1 MIILFD
7 EDEVLFS
14 SLGLG
19 TLKDAISCKVS
30 ESLNDT
36 YELEMD
42 YPVDGSNF
50 SKIDINKIIYCRP
63 NPYSNMQPFRIYSIS
78 KPINGVVTVSAYH
91 ISYDMNGIAVNP
103 VYGVNLR
110 DTLDKIQNG
119 AIANSNFKFYTDTN
133 SGKTFKTNA
142 PYNMRALIMGGDDS
156 VLEKYDC
163 EVKFD
168 KFNVHILAHRGTNR
182 GAEVRYA
189 KNLTDLKHNI
199 SYDNLYNGVY
209 PYYHKESTTVS
220 SSSVSDGFKQV
231 YIVGTKPYQDGWLS
245 YTNGGEP
252 YHPVDTS
259 PVQIA
264 TEGDYN
270 QRVFVWNPTIQRYE
284 EKLYNQ
290 TVTLIEGVL
299 SPDWIYID
307 WSKVPNI
314 VCKSNVDGYF
324 KSPTDTEWS
333 YKHKDDIIFEGNIAK
348 VASDITSNLIIYYS
362 EVIPTASSA
371 TTDEE
376 STITHIELKDKI
388 LKIDTPEA
396 TAMKHDRILM
406 LDLSSEFDDENA
418 PDEEKLKAKANEYIE
433 KNKIGKLK
441 FDTDVS
447 FIDLSSTPNGA
458 EYKDLEKVELGDTV
472 KVIYEDLGI
481 DLELR
486 VISTEYDV
494 MSGVYSKVELGEKS
508 DTLSATSVQNGDDV
522 SSLTNDVGYTDVSTV
537 NKLIAKTVTADYIQ
551 AKNAKLST
559 AQITELETARINCT
573 GILEASQLEL
583 DNLVAKML
591 TAENADIAH
600 ELKAGTVTIA
610 GDITINSGAITITN
624 GEKVFSVTRDGDL
637 TANSVS
643 ITGGN
648 LSIADSFEVTNEG
661 ILTANGADIQG
672 TIKATS
678 GEIGGF
684 TIGESAIYNTITTFD
699 DESIKGVYLGVD
711 GIKLGKNFKVDD
723 HGELNASKVI
733 LSGEITATSGTI
745 GDATISNGVL
755 KIGSANITDINVD
768 DKFIVDEGG
777 NTTIQNGK
785 SGDEKAYIKLDSSGK
800 ISISNADIAGKI
812 TAASGEI
819 GGFTIK
825 DDCMYNGEVT
835 DFTTKYEETKTGIFL
850 GKDGIRIG
858 ATYKLTAE
866 GATSV
871 GENYGL
877 DSDGNMVAKNAYV
890 QGTIEAE
897 SGFIG
902 QKYELDE
909 SGNYKL
915 DENKNRIEVHKGFD
929 IKANCIENGFYN
941 PQTGDALINGVHVGT
956 DCIRIGQDVTRTWK
970 AIIGTISTD
979 KQMSTGPHAELP
991 IGKDILAGGSF
1002 KIKFDAYNGDRIFRI
1017 GWSRKTENGQYI
1029 VKPTS
1034 PGDYMEIAI
1043 PANSTMIETMFSS
1056 EYYTDKYHYL
1066 SFAVN
1071 SGETGFD
1078 NVSIELVTFPGFVV
1092 DNTGLL
1098 TAYNVYLRGSFQGD
1112 VNIDSGSIRIQNG
1125 ENTTFEVSN
1134 TGKLTATEANIKG
1147 VIETFEGNIGGFTID
1162 ANGFHKWSNGIGDDD
1177 SILVSTGY
1185 SYAGSIGGSRPMI
1198 MVTNHSQN
1206 NYIGIY
1212 IDSSSGENSNA
1223 PTKYTWSKFESVKG
1237 YGIPYTDANG
1247 NTSYVH
1253 IEYSKDPS
1261 GAGGMSGSENPY
1273 IGIYIDSS
1281 SGEDS
1286 NDPTKYTWSKFKSVK
1301 GYGIPYTDA
1310 NGNTSYVHIEYS
1322 EDPPTKWSFVV
1333 ADNFGLTAS
1342 GRLYATS
1349 GYIGPSEIDASG
1361 IALYRG
1367 ERRGTPTITLDSSIK
1382 EAYYDNLKTGNQITA
1397 STAFIEHRLSL
1408 PSMIKPFASQGR
1420 ADTWAYFSED
1430 GLIIRCNPSQSNDVF
1445 YGRIENLANILTILP
1460 GKSVYWTWENNGK
1473 KIHTDPLWDYD
1484 DQSVLHVLDNAH
1496 NPRIRIDKFTLASGG
1511 IVDVDFTKEPYK
1523 IDTVVH
1529 QVLFASIVGTDN
1541 KTCDVRI
1548 ITKNN
1553 SKTTIT
1559 VYNGHAY
1566 EQSVYVMTIYI

>member
-723 HGELNASKVI
+723 SGKLNASEVI
-733 LSGEITATSGTI
+733 LSGEITATSG
-745 GDATISNGVL
+745 
-755 KIGSANITDINVD
+755 
-768 DKFIVDEGG
+768 
-777 NTTIQNGK
+777 
-785 SGDEKAYIKLDSSGK
+785 
-800 ISISNADIAGKI
+800 
-812 TAASGEI
+812 EI

-825 DDCMYNGEVT
+825 DHYMYNGEVT
-835 DFTTKYEETKTGIFL
+835 DFTAKYEQETTGIFL
-850 GKDGIRIG
+850 GNDGIRIG
-858 ATYKLTAE
+858 ANYKIDPK
-866 GATSV
+866 GDSSV
-871 GENYGL
+871 GTNYGL
-877 DSDGNMVAKNAYV
+877 SSDGILTAASANIS
-890 QGTIEAE
+890 GTIEAE

-915 DENKNRIEVHKGFD
+915 DENKNKIEVHKGFD

-991 IGKDILAGGSF
+991 IGKDILAGGLF

-1029 VKPTS
+1029 VKPTP

-1134 TGKLTATEANIKG
+1134 TGELTAT
-1147 VIETFEGNIGGFTID
+1147 IGHIAGFDID
-1162 ANGFHKWSNGIGDDD
+1162 LKGFHKWESDIGEAD

-1185 SYAGSIGGSRPMI
+1185 SSKKSIAGSGGSNVWAFSAGENFG
-1198 MVTNHSQN
+1198 VTND
-1206 NYIGIY
+1206 GIMY
-1212 IDSSSGENSNA
+1212 SKKAVVAEITASGEINASSGKIGEVLEIEENTVTGYITSYNGERVEGVVINKNALQEDPDDDGPYGSNFLVYKQYCIYQFT
-1223 PTKYTWSKFESVKG
+1223 PPR
-1237 YGIPYTDANG
+1237 IPYTYYTTFTIDG
-1247 NTSYVH
+1247 ILTKNTS
-1253 IEYSKDPS
+1253 PS
-1261 GAGGMSGSENPY
+1261 GAEKTYSSHLETFAYVPEFQIGSNWSNAMVEGAQIYNMSNCTS
-1273 IGIYIDSS
+1273 D
-1281 SGEDS
+1281 
-1286 NDPTKYTWSKFKSVK
+1286 DPDKV
-1301 GYGIPYTDA
+1301 
-1310 NGNTSYVHIEYS
+1310 
-1322 EDPPTKWSFVV
+1322 
-1333 ADNFGLTAS
+1333 
-1342 GRLYATS
+1342 
-1349 GYIGPSEIDASG
+1349 
-1361 IALYRG
+1361 
-1367 ERRGTPTITLDSSIK
+1367 
-1382 EAYYDNLKTGNQITA
+1382 
-1397 STAFIEHRLSL
+1397 
-1408 PSMIKPFASQGR
+1408 
-1420 ADTWAYFSED
+1420 
-1430 GLIIRCNPSQSNDVF
+1430 
-1445 YGRIENLANILTILP
+1445 
-1460 GKSVYWTWENNGK
+1460 
-1473 KIHTDPLWDYD
+1473 
-1484 DQSVLHVLDNAH
+1484 H
-1496 NPRIRIDKFTLASGG
+1496 NPQIRFDKYNIDKETAKV
-1511 IVDVDFTKEPYK
+1511 IDYAKTPYNKRKCHK
-1523 IDTVVH
+1523 I
-1529 QVLFASIVGTDN
+1529 LFAAIVGTNN

-1548 ITKNN
+1548 TGNAKIT
-1553 SKTTIT
+1553 I
-1559 VYNGHAY
+1559 YNGHVY
-1566 EQSVYVMTIYI
+1566 NQDLYVMVAYV

>member
-684 TIGESAIYNTITTFD
+684 TIGESAIYNMITTFD
-699 DESIKGVYLGVD
+699 DELPKGVYLGVD
-711 GIKLGKNFKVDD
+711 GIKLGKHFKVDD
-723 HGELNASKVI
+723 SGKLNAS
-733 LSGEITATSGTI
+733 E
-745 GDATISNGVL
+745 
-755 KIGSANITDINVD
+755 VD
-768 DKFIVDEGG
+768 
-777 NTTIQNGK
+777 
-785 SGDEKAYIKLDSSGK
+785 LD
-800 ISISNADIAGKI
+800 GKI
-812 TAASGEI
+812 TATSGEI

-825 DDCMYNGEVT
+825 DYYMYNGKVT
-835 DFTTKYEETKTGIFL
+835 DFTTEYEQETTGIFL
-850 GKDGIRIG
+850 GNDGIRIG
-858 ATYKLTAE
+858 ANYKIDPK
-866 GATSV
+866 GDSSV
-871 GENYGL
+871 GTNYGL
-877 DSDGNMVAKNAYV
+877 SSDGILTAASANIS
-890 QGTIEAE
+890 GTIEAE

-915 DENKNRIEVHKGFD
+915 DENKNKIEVHKGFD

-1125 ENTTFEVSN
+1125 ENTTFEVSD
-1134 TGKLTATEANIKG
+1134 TGELTAT
-1147 VIETFEGNIGGFTID
+1147 IGHIAGFDID
-1162 ANGFHKWSNGIGDDD
+1162 PNGFHKWESDIGEAD

-1185 SYAGSIGGSRPMI
+1185 SSKKSIAGSVGSNVWAFSAGENFG
-1198 MVTNHSQN
+1198 VTND
-1206 NYIGIY
+1206 GIMY
-1212 IDSSSGENSNA
+1212 SKKAVVAEITASGEINASSGKIGEVLEIEKNTVTGYITSYNDERIAGVIINKNALQEHPDDDGPYGSN
-1223 PTKYTWSKFESVKG
+1223 FSVYKQ
-1237 YGIPYTDANG
+1237 YCIYQFTPPRIPYTYYTTFTVDG
-1247 NTSYVH
+1247 ILTKNTGS
-1253 IEYSKDPS
+1253 SGS
-1261 GAGGMSGSENPY
+1261 GAEKTYSSRLETFAYVPEFQIGSNWSNAMVEGAQIYNMSNCTS
-1273 IGIYIDSS
+1273 D
-1281 SGEDS
+1281 
-1286 NDPTKYTWSKFKSVK
+1286 DPDKV
-1301 GYGIPYTDA
+1301 
-1310 NGNTSYVHIEYS
+1310 
-1322 EDPPTKWSFVV
+1322 
-1333 ADNFGLTAS
+1333 
-1342 GRLYATS
+1342 
-1349 GYIGPSEIDASG
+1349 
-1361 IALYRG
+1361 
-1367 ERRGTPTITLDSSIK
+1367 
-1382 EAYYDNLKTGNQITA
+1382 
-1397 STAFIEHRLSL
+1397 
-1408 PSMIKPFASQGR
+1408 
-1420 ADTWAYFSED
+1420 
-1430 GLIIRCNPSQSNDVF
+1430 
-1445 YGRIENLANILTILP
+1445 
-1460 GKSVYWTWENNGK
+1460 
-1473 KIHTDPLWDYD
+1473 
-1484 DQSVLHVLDNAH
+1484 H
-1496 NPRIRIDKFTLASGG
+1496 NPQIRFDKYNIDKETPKV
-1511 IVDVDFTKEPYK
+1511 IDYTKTPYNKRKCHK
-1523 IDTVVH
+1523 I
-1529 QVLFASIVGTDN
+1529 LFAAIVGTNN

-1548 ITKNN
+1548 TGNAEIT
-1553 SKTTIT
+1553 I
-1559 VYNGHAY
+1559 YNGHVY
-1566 EQSVYVMTIYI
+1566 NQDLYVMVAYV

>member
-723 HGELNASKVI
+723 SGKLNASEVI
-733 LSGEITATSGTI
+733 LSGKITATSGTI
-745 GDATISNGVL
+745 GDATIFNGVL

-825 DDCMYNGEVT
+825 DDCMYNGEVI

-1125 ENTTFEVSN
+1125 ENTTFEVSD
-1134 TGKLTATEANIKG
+1134 TGELTAT
-1147 VIETFEGNIGGFTID
+1147 IGHIAGFDID
-1162 ANGFHKWSNGIGDDD
+1162 SNGFHKWESDIGEAD

-1185 SYAGSIGGSRPMI
+1185 SSKKSIAGSVGSNVWAFSAGENFG
-1198 MVTNHSQN
+1198 VTND
-1206 NYIGIY
+1206 GIMY
-1212 IDSSSGENSNA
+1212 SKKAVVAEITASGEINASSGKIGEVLEIKKNTVTGYITSYNDERVEGVVINKNALQENPDDDGPYGSNFLVYKQYCIYQFT
-1223 PTKYTWSKFESVKG
+1223 PPR
-1237 YGIPYTDANG
+1237 IPYTYYTTFTIDG
-1247 NTSYVH
+1247 ILTKNT
-1253 IEYSKDPS
+1253 EPS
-1261 GAGGMSGSENPY
+1261 GAEKTYSSRLETFAYVPEFQIGSNWSNAMVEGAQIYNMSNCTS
-1273 IGIYIDSS
+1273 D
-1281 SGEDS
+1281 
-1286 NDPTKYTWSKFKSVK
+1286 DPDKV
-1301 GYGIPYTDA
+1301 
-1310 NGNTSYVHIEYS
+1310 
-1322 EDPPTKWSFVV
+1322 
-1333 ADNFGLTAS
+1333 
-1342 GRLYATS
+1342 
-1349 GYIGPSEIDASG
+1349 
-1361 IALYRG
+1361 
-1367 ERRGTPTITLDSSIK
+1367 
-1382 EAYYDNLKTGNQITA
+1382 
-1397 STAFIEHRLSL
+1397 
-1408 PSMIKPFASQGR
+1408 
-1420 ADTWAYFSED
+1420 
-1430 GLIIRCNPSQSNDVF
+1430 
-1445 YGRIENLANILTILP
+1445 
-1460 GKSVYWTWENNGK
+1460 
-1473 KIHTDPLWDYD
+1473 
-1484 DQSVLHVLDNAH
+1484 H
-1496 NPRIRIDKFTLASGG
+1496 NPQIRFDKYNIDKETAKV
-1511 IVDVDFTKEPYK
+1511 IDYAKTPYNKRKCHK
-1523 IDTVVH
+1523 I
-1529 QVLFASIVGTDN
+1529 LFAAIVGTKN

-1548 ITKNN
+1548 TGNAEIT
-1553 SKTTIT
+1553 I
-1559 VYNGHAY
+1559 YNGHVY
-1566 EQSVYVMTIYI
+1566 NQDLYVMVAYV